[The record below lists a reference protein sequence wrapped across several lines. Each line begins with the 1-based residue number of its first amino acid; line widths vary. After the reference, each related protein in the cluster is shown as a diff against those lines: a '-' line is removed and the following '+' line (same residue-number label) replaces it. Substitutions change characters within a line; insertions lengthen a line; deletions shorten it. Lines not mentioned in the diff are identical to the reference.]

1 MQHLKAFIGVALVIA
16 IIGTIMS
23 AAIPVPVSIG
33 VIFLNGLIVGAM
45 ISGLS
50 VFFRN
55 TLLRS
60 QTSDQGAYAI
70 AGALGALLLFVVF
83 AITGTNDGS
92 LVAAFASVAFSA
104 VSGFIGSF
112 AMRIGGR

>member
-1 MQHLKAFIGVALVIA
+1 MKHLKAFIGVAMVIA

-23 AAIPVPVSIG
+23 AAIPAPVSIG
-33 VIFLNGLIVGAM
+33 VIFVNGLIIGAM

-70 AGALGALLLFVVF
+70 AGAMGAVLLFVVF
-83 AITGTNDGS
+83 AITGMNDGS
-92 LVAAFASVAFSA
+92 LVAALASVAFGA

-112 AMRIGGR
+112 ATRIGGR